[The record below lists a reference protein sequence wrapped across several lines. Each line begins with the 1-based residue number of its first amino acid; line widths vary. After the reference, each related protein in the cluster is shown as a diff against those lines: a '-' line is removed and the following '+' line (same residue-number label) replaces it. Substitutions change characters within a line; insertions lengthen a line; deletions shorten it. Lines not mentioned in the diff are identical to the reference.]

1 MPQFFIDRPVF
12 AWVIAI
18 IISLGGVFA
27 IRELPAEA
35 YPDVAPP
42 QVSINATYPG
52 ANADV
57 VERTVIQVIEQQLTG
72 IDNLMY
78 FSSSSSNGGG
88 SITLFFES
96 GTNPDT
102 AAVQTQNRVTLAE
115 PRLPRDVV
123 LQGLQVA
130 KVNSGF
136 LMAVSLR
143 SKDNSV
149 PSDVLNNIVAAQV
162 LDPISRI
169 PASAR
174 RSSSAPNIRCASG

>member
-1 MPQFFIDRPVF
+1 MV
-12 AWVIAI
+12 
-18 IISLGGVFA
+18 VFA
-27 IRELPAEA
+27 IRALPAEA

-52 ANADV
+52 ANADT
-57 VERTVIQVIEQQLTG
+57 VERTVIQIIEQQLTG

-78 FSSSSSNGGG
+78 FTSSSSNGGG
-88 SITLFFES
+88 SITLYFET
-96 GTNPDT
+96 GTNPDV

-115 PRLPRDVV
+115 PRLPREVV

-136 LMAVSLR
+136 LMAVEPAFARTTACLR
-143 SKDNSV
+143 TCSTTSSPRRCST
-149 PSDVLNNIVAAQV
+149 PSSAFRAW
-162 LDPISRI
+162 
-169 PASAR
+169 AR